1 MGCEDPNIGLRIL
14 IVDDHAEFRRHARRL
29 LESEGHEVIGEAG
42 DGAEAIRSVGRLRP
56 DVVLLDVNLPDASGL
71 QIAEQL
77 QTTGA
82 DGPAVVLISTRAERD
97 LEPLLRRSR
106 ARGFIPKDELSGS
119 RIAELAG

>member
-1 MGCEDPNIGLRIL
+1 MGLRIL
-14 IVDDHAEFRRHARRL
+14 IVDDHSEFRRHVRRL
-29 LESEGHEVIGEAG
+29 LESEGHEVVGEAG
-42 DGAEAIRSVGRLRP
+42 DGAGAIRSVDRLRP

-77 QTTGA
+77 QTPGA
-82 DGPAVVLISTRAERD
+82 GRPAVVLTSTRSARD